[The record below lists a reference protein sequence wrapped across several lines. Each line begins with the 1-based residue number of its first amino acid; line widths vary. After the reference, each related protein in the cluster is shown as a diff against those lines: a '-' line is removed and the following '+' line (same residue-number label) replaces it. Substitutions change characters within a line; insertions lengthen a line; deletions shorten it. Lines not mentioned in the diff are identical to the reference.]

1 MDKRKIF
8 GVLLTIILSVI
19 ALFFV
24 VKLVFRTD
32 KINEGKFRI
41 ADVILTST
49 AELTDKT
56 EQNGSWSLNI
66 SQKNLLSML
75 IAAGSDASIERIYL
89 SDLKVT
95 GNRSI
100 VFYLSNSENRIEL
113 SRKKQELDVEYIL
126 DDSNQIKLEFIAL
139 NENVVKNWIVPES
152 LKEIICDGRIFETA
166 GLALDDLE
174 YTLSFKLSI
183 VETNGKTNTLKVKL
197 DVPKEELVTS
207 GADVRRLSLTDF
219 KFKVK

>member
-8 GVLLTIILSVI
+8 ELLLTIILAVI
-19 ALFFV
+19 SLFFV

-32 KINEGKFRI
+32 KINEGKFRV

-56 EQNGSWSLNI
+56 EQNNTWSLNI

-75 IAAGSDASIERIYL
+75 IAVGSDASIDRIYL

-95 GNRSI
+95 GDRSI
-100 VFYLSNSENRIEL
+100 VFYLLGSENRLEL
-113 SRKKQELDVEYIL
+113 NRKKQELEVEYTL
-126 DDSNQIKLEFIAL
+126 NENNQIKLEFIAL
-139 NENVVKNWIVPES
+139 NENIVKNWIVPES

-166 GLALDDLE
+166 GVSLKDLE
-174 YTLSFKLSI
+174 YTLSFKLNI
-183 VETNGKTNTLKVKL
+183 VETSGKTNTLKIKL
-197 DVPKEELVTS
+197 DVPNEELVTS